1 MATNSI
7 LDNLTCDDMISTIRL
22 EIGADVNKEKTFLV
36 VEGNDDKKFFK
47 YLVKEN
53 VVICESYSG
62 KKGIEEILAKFKNN
76 ERIIGIRDRDYEKRK
91 LDNRIF
97 FYDFCNIEM
106 MIINDNNVFEK
117 ICCEYYEGKMK
128 YFELRKNILQNLLL
142 ISTLRKKNE
151 DEKKMWNFNGINYD
165 IDENGKIV
173 EESLFSN
180 LQTINPTK
188 TKEEFNFSLKKVEKY
203 EELLNITNGHDF
215 IKNFI
220 KYCKKEN
227 GKNINEKS
235 LLEVF
240 RCAFNKESF
249 KKTSLYKDIKNY
261 QNIHKIKI
269 IKK

>member
-7 LDNLTCDDMISTIRL
+7 LDNLNSDDMISTIKL

-47 YLVKEN
+47 YLVREN

-62 KKGIEEILAKFKNN
+62 KKGIEEILQKFKNN
-76 ERIIGIRDRDYEKRK
+76 KRIIGIRDRDYEKRK

-106 MIINDNNVFEK
+106 MIINDNDVFEK
-117 ICCEYYEGKMK
+117 ICCEYYEGELK
-128 YFELRKNILQNLLL
+128 YFELRKNILQSLFL
-142 ISTLRKKNE
+142 ISILRKKNE

-165 IDENGKIV
+165 IDEKGRIV

-180 LQTINPTK
+180 LQRINPSKPKNEFVFSFSK
-188 TKEEFNFSLKKVEKY
+188 TKKY

-215 IKNFI
+215 IKSFI

-227 GKNINEKS
+227 GKNINEKN
-235 LLEVF
+235 LFEVL

-249 KKTSLYKDIKNY
+249 KKTSLYKDIKCY
-261 QNIHKIKI
+261 QILHKIEFVSM
-269 IKK
+269 

>member
-7 LDNLTCDDMISTIRL
+7 LDNLTSKDMISTIKL

-36 VEGNDDKKFFK
+36 VEGKDDKKFLK
-47 YLVKEN
+47 YLVKDN

-62 KKGIEEILAKFKNN
+62 KKGIEEILEKFKNN
-76 ERIIGIRDRDYEKRK
+76 KRIIGIRDRDYEKRK

-106 MIINDNNVFEK
+106 MIINDDDAFEK
-117 ICCEYYEGKMK
+117 ICCEYYEGEIK
-128 YFELRKNILQNLLL
+128 YNELRKNILQNLLL
-142 ISTLRKKNE
+142 ISILRKRNE

-165 IDENGKIV
+165 IDEEGKIV
-173 EESLFSN
+173 EESLFFH
-180 LQTINPTK
+180 LQRINPSK
-188 TKEEFNFSLKKVEKY
+188 SKDEFVFSLKRIKKY

-215 IKNFI
+215 TKIFI

-227 GKNINEKS
+227 KKNINENN

-240 RCAFNKESF
+240 RCAFSKEAF
-249 KKTSLYKDIKNY
+249 KKTSLYKDIKHY
-261 QNIHKIKI
+261 QILNKIQFV
-269 IKK
+269 